1 MKLRTIIIGGLLVV
15 EAVIFG
21 AVYLFGKSGIK
32 ELQRSRRENEALS
45 REVES
50 LRSEIASLQKQ
61 QQSFT
66 DDSFYKEKIARERL
80 QMSRPNEQIYL
91 L

>member
-1 MKLRTIIIGGLLVV
+1 MKLRTILIGGLLVV
-15 EAVIFG
+15 EIVIFG

-32 ELQRSRRENEALS
+32 KLQQAKQENEQLAQEVQALKA
-45 REVES
+45 EV
-50 LRSEIASLQKQ
+50 ASLQRQ
-61 QQSFT
+61 QQEFES
-66 DDSFYKEKIARERL
+66 DPFYQEKIARERL

>member
-1 MKLRTIIIGGLLVV
+1 MKLRTILIGALLIGEIIV
-15 EAVIFG
+15 FG

-32 ELQRSRRENEALS
+32 QLRQAQQDNQQLAQEVAALKA
-45 REVES
+45 EV
-50 LRSEIASLQKQ
+50 ASLQRQ
-61 QQSFT
+61 QQEFES
-66 DDSFYKEKIARERL
+66 DPFYKEKIARERL